1 MPPVPP
7 DRARAARL
15 NGYATFLLIG
25 WSGLLVPSLV
35 RTLERDLDQNDAG
48 IGVFYFLYA
57 TSYAV
62 GSFVGGLVTE
72 RTGRRPVLAASA
84 ALHGLGLLALGV
96 APGWSLFLLAA
107 VPAGLGA
114 GSLDGGTNGLFL
126 DLFATARGRALNNLH
141 LFFGLGALAA
151 PIAIGV
157 LSEAGVAWQAIIAG
171 TGLAAVPVAVT
182 FAVAEMPSGRRAAPR
197 LAPLPEAA
205 HAAGSS
211 SATAAPRPVARPGR
225 GTSVLLLLGVAI
237 ATYVAGEIG
246 ISNWLVRYL
255 ESAPLLVATASL
267 SLFWGGLAL
276 GRLVSARIADRFD
289 HARFTAAAAGLSG
302 LALLG
307 AILVPW
313 LPLRIALFT
322 LTGFA
327 SGPIFPMIVAIG
339 GERFPTRAAAISGTL
354 VSFAVVGSIVYPPVM
369 GFISVSVGL
378 TAAMLGLVLM
388 YGGCLASVAVVAYIG
403 ARRAT

>member
-1 MPPVPP
+1 MPSVPP

-182 FAVAEMPSGRRAAPR
+182 FAVAGMPSGRRAAPG
-197 LAPLPEAA
+197 LAPPRETA
-205 HAAGSS
+205 HTAGSS
-211 SATAAPRPVARPGR
+211 GAAAPRPVSRPGR
-225 GTSVLLLLGVAI
+225 GTSVLLLLGISI

-246 ISNWLVRYL
+246 VSNWLVRFL

-388 YGGCLASVAVVAYIG
+388 YGGCLASVAVVARIG